1 MYILVAKLRSYSI
14 PVTAVRD
21 VRIQA
26 ANSSLV
32 HHYLNAEVEDGP
44 TKCHTQ

>member
-21 VRIQA
+21 VHAFKLPIVV
-26 ANSSLV
+26 L
-32 HHYLNAEVEDGP
+32 Y
-44 TKCHTQ
+44 TTT